1 MAVGDVVN
9 GILQAAS
16 GALNFQPAAGVE
28 CVIMHCSGGNTSMG
42 NGLAD
47 GTYTSRSD
55 YSFSGTSAQ
64 GGRNPHN
71 LKLCIN
77 NTNYLYCQA
86 NSYPPAYSGIQI
98 K

>member
-16 GALNFQPAAGVE
+16 GTINFQPAAGVE
-28 CVIMHCSGGNTSMG
+28 CIIFTCSGGNTSAG
-42 NGLAD
+42 NGLTD

-55 YSFSGTSAQ
+55 FSSSGTNAY

-71 LKLCIN
+71 LKLCVN
-77 NTNYLYCQA
+77 NTNYLYAAA
-86 NSYPPAYSGIQI
+86 NNYPPAYSGVQI